1 MSRIYYRGAKAAV
14 LCFDLTD
21 KSSFDRLRFWIGEL
35 RQHEE
40 VIFQTLDSK
49 TVKSYGAVIHSP
61 ANFHPLQV
69 TPSFHSPPT
78 HIYKHILENHHIHMH
93 IYSVYHHNV

>member
-49 TVKSYGAVIHSP
+49 KVKSYGAVIHSP

-78 HIYKHILENHHIHMH
+78 HIYKQFLFRKSPHSYAHLLCV
-93 IYSVYHHNV
+93 SP